1 MDVQVCPSDRAVAS
15 CSRLRRAA
23 PWPLQVICT
32 VPVMFSYWAK
42 PEDTLDLCRILND
55 HVAKVCKRHP
65 TRFVGACGRTARA
78 AGRGA

>member
-1 MDVQVCPSDRAVAS
+1 
-15 CSRLRRAA
+15 
-23 PWPLQVICT
+23 
-32 VPVMFSYWAK
+32 MFSYWAK